1 MCGQNP
7 YDNQPLCEIAD
18 MTHSATEVLAAS
30 LTPLTA
36 SKSVDNELFA
46 DHVRW
51 LLDNGCDGVV
61 IFGTTGEANSL
72 TVCERQAALESLLK
86 AGIAGERL
94 MVGTGCCALPDT
106 LALTRHALEH
116 GVHRVLVLPPF
127 YYKTVS
133 EDGLYATFAELIEQ
147 IGDDAL
153 RVYLYHFPRMAVV
166 AFTPGLIER
175 LCEGFPKQIAGI
187 KDSTGDREHTEMLNG
202 RFPSM
207 KVYAGS
213 EAFLLDYLRAG
224 GIGCI
229 SATTNL
235 TARLAAAVRDC
246 RDPADADQLQRQLS
260 AVRAKLERYPL
271 TGALKGLLAMH
282 TGRPS
287 WQNVRLPLSCLAE
300 GRVADLVDGLSALN
314 YTIQYD

>member
-1 MCGQNP
+1 
-7 YDNQPLCEIAD
+7 
-18 MTHSATEVLAAS
+18 MTHNAGEILAAS

-36 SKSVDNELFA
+36 AKSVDHELFA
-46 DHVRW
+46 DHVHW
-51 LLDNGCDGVV
+51 LLNNGCDGVV

-94 MVGTGCCALPDT
+94 LVGTGCCALPDT

-116 GVHRVLVLPPF
+116 SVHRALVLPPF

-147 IGDDAL
+147 IGDAAL
-153 RVYLYHFPRMAVV
+153 RIYLYHFPKMAVV
-166 AFTPGLIER
+166 AFTPALIGR
-175 LCEGFPKQIAGI
+175 LSEGFPQQIAGI

-213 EAFLLDYLRAG
+213 EMFLLDYLRAG

-246 RDPADADQLQRQLS
+246 RDPADADQLQSRLS
-260 AVRAKLERYPL
+260 AVRAVLDRYPL

-282 TGRPS
+282 TGQS
-287 WQNVRLPLSCLAE
+287 AWKNVRLPLTCLAKD
-300 GRVADLVDGLSALN
+300 RVAELVDGLAALN